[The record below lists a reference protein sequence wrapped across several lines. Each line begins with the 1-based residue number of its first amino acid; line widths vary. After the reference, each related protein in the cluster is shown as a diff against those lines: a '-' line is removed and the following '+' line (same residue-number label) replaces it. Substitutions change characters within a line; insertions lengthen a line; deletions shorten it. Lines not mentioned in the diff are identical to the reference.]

1 MISDILIIIGKELKE
16 ILNAR
21 GKKRSGI
28 TSLLFSAG
36 IFGIYMPLISGPDW
50 TETPLSI
57 FYWLW
62 LPFLLVS
69 STIADAIAGERERH
83 TLETLLASRL
93 SDTAILYGKIAAT
106 LIYGW
111 GMTMGI
117 MLISIVTVNI
127 AFGFVNHIFYIYEP
141 IVFAAIILFSFLIGM
156 LSAGLGIIISL
167 RAESV
172 RQAQQTV
179 SMGFI
184 IIFFSFLLIAQFLPD
199 GLNALISGWVE
210 NANWSRLGFLAAF
223 IFGVV
228 DTTLLKIAKA
238 RFQRSMLI
246 LD

>member
-1 MISDILIIIGKELKE
+1 MIGDILIIIGKELKE

-21 GKKRSGI
+21 GKKRGGI

-36 IFGIYMPLISGPDW
+36 IFGIYMPLISGPEW
-50 TETPLSI
+50 TETSLSI

-127 AFGFVNHIFYIYEP
+127 AFGFANQIFYIYEP
-141 IVFAAIILFSFLIGM
+141 IVFGAIILFSLLIGM

-179 SMGFI
+179 SMGFM
-184 IIFFSFLLIAQFLPD
+184 IIFFSFLLIAQFLPKSLS
-199 GLNALISGWVE
+199 GVALAWAES
-210 NANWSRLGFLAAF
+210 ANWSQLGFLAL
-223 IFGVV
+223 VV
-228 DTTLLKIAKA
+228 LGIIDITLLRIAKA